1 MGRPVV
7 GLAVAGLLGGAAWAG
22 GGPVSPR
29 ADAAAHTDI
38 IVAVASFSP
47 GGVFVC
53 ADGSAVAADGS
64 AVVAEREGRALWL
77 TRRGQVDRLN
87 RVSASVYRRAALGGI
102 HMTWQVTGKQT
113 MTLLRGGAAGL
124 PCRLPRQSD
133 LPSAVPEER
142 YRCAD
147 GHILQ
152 GVRLLDAR
160 VVLDGGS
167 LPGGVSST
175 VLSDVMPRLAS
186 GLYAS
191 RHWRWTTHTDKA
203 TLLKDGRVRAKNCIR
218 QAQRP

>member
-53 ADGSAVAADGS
+53 ADGSAV
-64 AVVAEREGRALWL
+64 VAEREGHALWL

-87 RVSASVYRRAALGGI
+87 RVSASVYRRAALSGI

-113 MTLLRGGAAGL
+113 MTLLRGRAAGL

-167 LPGGVSST
+167 LPGGVSS
-175 VLSDVMPRLAS
+175 
-186 GLYAS
+186 AS
-191 RHWRWTTHTDKA
+191 RHWRWTTHNNEA